1 MTTTLVSIIYPF
13 NYHLYCYNSKHIL
26 MKYFFALSLLLSS
39 LVLTAQY
46 EPLLRFPALSP
57 DGSQLAFSYQGD
69 IWTVAAE
76 GGVARRLTIHESYER
91 FPAWSPDGKMIA
103 FQGNRYGNDDIFV
116 MDAAGGAPQ
125 RLTYHSAGDNTP
137 QWTNDGHIIFASSR
151 LFREVERSAEVFK
164 IPVSGGTPERVMDAF
179 GLRPTPSADGRYI
192 AYVDGHCRFVREA
205 YTGPA
210 NRSISVY
217 DTQNNSFQAVA
228 DSEAQESNP
237 AWDKNGNLYYLSA
250 ANGRYNIYRQ
260 TVGSSAKA
268 ITNFKD
274 EGIRE
279 FGVSADGSRIV
290 FERSNGLYSI
300 AADGSGRAKKLDIKV
315 TADYRFDPIEQET
328 FTRSAQ
334 EMAPSPNGDYL
345 LFAVRGELFVKVN
358 DKEKSSSVQL
368 TRHPYRDGNGAW
380 LNDSTVVF
388 LSDRDG
394 NRELYLLQSADP
406 DQSDLYRSLKHRTRR
421 LTNTDVEESR
431 FVLSPDRT
439 KIALNRGRGQLI
451 VADIDENGLSNE
463 KVMLDGWA
471 TAGGVCWSPD
481 GRYLS
486 YSLSDLDF
494 NSEIYIHPIDG
505 SRAPV
510 NVSMH
515 PRTDYRPYWSA
526 DGSKLGF
533 VSIRNNGDSDLW
545 FAWLREADWQNT
557 KQDWEWDEDETEE
570 ETDSLTQIDF
580 ENIHQRL
587 EQVTRLPGNEDDLVI
602 SEDGETFFFTTNNG
616 GRNGSPG
623 GSALMSIKWDGTDEK
638 TMASGVRVSRMWLGP
653 KGKLL
658 YVLKSGGSIATI
670 KTDGKK
676 LEGQSFSA
684 RMAIN
689 HYEERKQVFDEAWR
703 SLRDGFY
710 DPQFHGQDWD
720 ALREKYEPLCMAAS
734 TEQDFRDLF
743 NTMLGQLNASHMG
756 LFGSNPEET
765 QRDRTGMIGAE
776 VKAVSGGVQIARI
789 IPNSP
794 ADRERSK
801 LEVGEIIRAVNGQ
814 PVSNNTSY
822 YELLSGTADERTLL
836 SVTSADGSSRE
847 VVIRPKNSL
856 RTELYEAW
864 VAERKRLTEEYSG
877 GRLGY
882 IHIQGMNWPSFER
895 FERELTASGLGKDGI
910 VIDVRFNGG
919 GWTTDMLMTV
929 LNVRQHSYTVP
940 RGAEQKLEGNHP
952 KYANHYPYG
961 ERLPQAALTKPSI
974 ALCNQTSYSNAEIFS
989 HAFKTLDHGTLV
1001 GMPTFGAVISTG
1013 GQRLI
1018 NGSFVRMPF
1027 RAWYV
1032 KATGENMEL
1041 GPAVPDIEIENSPNS
1056 KAEGRDEQL
1065 RKAVETLLQQID
1077 K

>member
-1 MTTTLVSIIYPF
+1 
-13 NYHLYCYNSKHIL
+13 
-26 MKYFFALSLLLSS
+26 MKYISTIALLFCA
-39 LVLTAQY
+39 LVLAGQSQ
-46 EPLLRFPALSP
+46 PLLRYPALSP

-69 IWTVAAE
+69 IWTVAAN

-91 FPAWSPDGKMIA
+91 FPSWSPDGTKIA

-116 MDAAGGAPQ
+116 MDVVGGAPQ
-125 RLTYHSAGDNTP
+125 RLTYHSASDNVP
-137 QWTNDGHIIFASSR
+137 KWTQDGHIIFTSSR
-151 LFREVERSAEVFK
+151 LYREVERSAEVFK
-164 IPVSGGTPERVMDAF
+164 IPATGGTPTRIMDGF
-179 GLRPTPSADGRYI
+179 GIRATPSSDGQYI
-192 AYVDGHCRFVREA
+192 AYVEGNCRFEREV

-217 DTQNNSFQAVA
+217 NIKTGSYEKVA
-228 DSEAQESNP
+228 SADAQESNP
-237 AWDKNGNLYYLSA
+237 AWDNKGNLYYLSA
-250 ANGRYNIYRQ
+250 ENGRYNIYRR
-260 TVGSSAKA
+260 TPGGETTA
-268 ITNFKD
+268 ITKFKD

-279 FGVSADGSRIV
+279 FTVSADGSKIV
-290 FERSNGLYSI
+290 FERANGLFSI
-300 AADGSGRAKKLDIKV
+300 SREGSSRPKPLNIQV
-315 TADYRFDPIEQET
+315 TADYRFDPVEQKT
-328 FTRSAQ
+328 LSRGAT
-334 EMAPSPNGDYL
+334 EMAASPNGDYL
-345 LFAVRGELFVKVN
+345 LFGVRGELFVKAN

-368 TRHPYRDGNGAW
+368 TRHAYRDGNGEW
-380 LNDSTVVF
+380 LNDSTIVF

-394 NRELYLLQSADP
+394 NRELYMLQSADADQP
-406 DQSDLYRSLKHRTRR
+406 DIYRSLKHRTQR
-421 LTNTDVEESR
+421 LTQTSTEEAS
-431 FVLSPDRT
+431 FVLSPDRS
-439 KIALNRGRGQLI
+439 KIALRRGRGQLI
-451 VADIDENGLSNE
+451 VADISESGLSNE

-471 TAGGVCWSPD
+471 SASGICWSPD
-481 GRYLS
+481 GRYLA
-486 YSLSDLDF
+486 YALSDLDF

-505 SRAPV
+505 SREPV

-515 PRTDYRPYWSA
+515 PRGDYRPYWSA

-557 KQDWEWDEDETEE
+557 KQDWEWDEDDAEKE

-580 ENIHQRL
+580 TNIHMRL

-602 SEDGETFFFTTNNG
+602 SADGETFFFTTNNG

-623 GSALMSIKWDGTDEK
+623 GSALMSIKWDGTEEK
-638 TMASGVRVSRMWLGP
+638 TMAGNVRVSRMALGP
-653 KGKLL
+653 DGKQL
-658 YVLKSGGSIATI
+658 YVLKSGGTLASI

-684 RMAIN
+684 RMAVN
-689 HYEERKQVFDEAWR
+689 HYEERKQVFNEAW
-703 SLRDGFY
+703 SALRDGFY
-710 DPQFHGQDWD
+710 DPQFHGQDWN
-720 ALREKYEPLCMAAS
+720 ALRAYYEPLCMAAS
-734 TEQDFRDLF
+734 TEQDFRDMF

-756 LFGSNPEET
+756 MYGSNPEET
-765 QRDRTGMIGAE
+765 QSDRTGLIGAE
-776 VKAVSGGVQIARI
+776 VEPVAGGVRI
-789 IPNSP
+789 TRIVPNSP

-801 LEVGEIIRAVNGQ
+801 LEVGETITAVNGEA
-814 PVSNNTSY
+814 VSGNMSY
-822 YELLSGTADERTLL
+822 YHLLNGTADERTLI
-836 SVTSADGSSRE
+836 SVTGTDGSSRE
-847 VVIRPKNSL
+847 VVIRPTTSL

-882 IHIQGMNWPSFER
+882 IHIQGMNWTSFER

-910 VIDVRFNGG
+910 VIDVRYNGG

-940 RGAEQKLEGNHP
+940 RGAVSKLEGNHP

-989 HAFKTLDHGTLV
+989 HAFKTLGHGTLV

-1013 GQRLI
+1013 GQGLI

-1041 GPAVPDIEIENSPNS
+1041 GPAVPDIQLENSPNS

-1065 RKAVETLLQQID
+1065 QKAVETLLEQLD